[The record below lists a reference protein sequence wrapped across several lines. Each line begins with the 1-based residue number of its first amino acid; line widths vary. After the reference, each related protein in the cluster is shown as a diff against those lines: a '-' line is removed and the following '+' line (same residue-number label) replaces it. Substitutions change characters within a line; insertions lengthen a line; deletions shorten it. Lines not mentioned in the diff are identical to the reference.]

1 MLQKY
6 AAARSACW
14 QPRLAKHLHIK
25 YKTWVNQQLLPAAQ
39 AAAEAVDKAAPQ
51 GVDYLINNAGK
62 RQLLLGFIAVY
73 SLCHR
78 VRLCVR
84 ENII

>member
-1 MLQKY
+1 
-6 AAARSACW
+6 
-14 QPRLAKHLHIK
+14 
-25 YKTWVNQQLLPAAQ
+25 
-39 AAAEAVDKAAPQ
+39 
-51 GVDYLINNAGK
+51 LINNAGK